1 MARHPSRALARLDD
15 GEIDA
20 LLAAVVEEAK
30 RRDRVPASLL
40 AQRPEAHQ
48 RLRDASRSKE
58 AATRPSRASAQGEG
72 TSLTRGQVSAVRAGI
87 KAGVKVSMIARQF
100 GLSQSEVRKALA
112 SARPERK
119 R

>member
-1 MARHPSRALARLDD
+1 M
-15 GEIDA
+15 I
-20 LLAAVVEEAK
+20 EEAK
-30 RRDRVPASLL
+30 RRDRVPSSLL

-48 RLRDASRSKE
+48 RFHDPSRSKE
-58 AATRPSRASAQGEG
+58 PATRPSRASAEGEG
-72 TSLTRGQVSAVRAGI
+72 TSLTRGQVSAVRAGF

-112 SARPERK
+112 SEMPERK

>member
-1 MARHPSRALARLDD
+1 MLA
-15 GEIDA
+15 G
-20 LLAAVVEEAK
+20 VVEEAK

-40 AQRPEAHQ
+40 GQRPEARQ

-58 AATRPSRASAQGEG
+58 AATRPTRASAQGERA
-72 TSLTRGQVSAVRAGI
+72 SLTRGQVSAVRAGV

-100 GLSQSEVRKALA
+100 GLSQSEVRNALA
-112 SARPERK
+112 SEMPERK

>member
-1 MARHPSRALARLDD
+1 M
-15 GEIDA
+15 
-20 LLAAVVEEAK
+20 VEEAK

-48 RLRDASRSKE
+48 HLHDPSRSKE
-58 AATRPSRASAQGEG
+58 AATRAATRSSRASAQGEG
-72 TSLTRGQVSAVRAGI
+72 TSLTRGQVSAVRAGF

-112 SARPERK
+112 SEMPERK